1 MELDSLYMQEIFL
14 MEDTWPHKSILEMRK
29 EFVFCE
35 MGGMPRPLLRSNW
48 AAALITSDQEKE
60 RLLNETF
67 NFFQSDEETAE
78 MIEFIKPYVERAGLR
93 NAMKI
98 MNQKYLDVVDE
109 EEAPVSSS
117 LNDTDSEKRKNL
129 NNDNVET
136 EVTGSKESATTRP
149 GPRFVSQ
156 IFSMSLKYFL
166 EQTFTGT
173 DS

>member
-67 NFFQSDEETAE
+67 NLFQSDEETAK
-78 MIEFIKPYVERAGLR
+78 MIEFIKPYVERAGL
-93 NAMKI
+93 M
-98 MNQKYLDVVDE
+98 
-109 EEAPVSSS
+109 
-117 LNDTDSEKRKNL
+117 
-129 NNDNVET
+129 NVET
-136 EVTGSKESATTRP
+136 EVTGSKQSAAMRP
-149 GPRFVSQ
+149 GRRFVSK
-156 IFSMSLKYFL
+156 IFSMSSKYFL
-166 EQTFTGT
+166 VKIITGT
-173 DS
+173 DSTDMIRDAVVDREQPGAVVGGGAEQED

>member
-1 MELDSLYMQEIFL
+1 M
-14 MEDTWPHKSILEMRK
+14 
-29 EFVFCE
+29 
-35 MGGMPRPLLRSNW
+35 
-48 AAALITSDQEKE
+48 
-60 RLLNETF
+60 
-67 NFFQSDEETAE
+67 
-78 MIEFIKPYVERAGLR
+78 ERAGLR
-93 NAMKI
+93 DAMKI

-136 EVTGSKESATTRP
+136 DVTGSKESAVIRP

-156 IFSMSLKYFL
+156 IFLMMLNYFL
-166 EQTFTGT
+166 VQKKITGT